1 MTKKWIKVND
11 LSSGQCS
18 VSKNIRFKTSMLRS
32 NSCGYSDAY
41 NVVKGTT
48 DFLADAANKN
58 NKAEKNVAFE
68 NNSLFRSCISKINS
82 TLIENAEDLDIVMPM
97 YNLLEYSE
105 NYLMTSG
112 SLWNYYREEI
122 DDVDDNASDGKSFKY
137 KTKIVGKSPE
147 RPPQPGNPGDVNRP
161 AQPAVPTLNVEVTI
175 PLKYLSNFWK
185 FLDLPL
191 INCEIE
197 LDLSRKKDCVLIERH
212 NITGVNFMITSTK
225 LYVPVVT
232 LSVNDNINFL
242 EN

>member
-1 MTKKWIKVND
+1 M
-11 LSSGQCS
+11 
-18 VSKNIRFKTSMLRS
+18 
-32 NSCGYSDAY
+32 
-41 NVVKGTT
+41 
-48 DFLADAANKN
+48 
-58 NKAEKNVAFE
+58 
-68 NNSLFRSCISKINS
+68 
-82 TLIENAEDLDIVMPM
+82 IENAEDLDIVMPM

-112 SLWNYYREEI
+112 SLWNYYRDKI

-137 KTKIVGKSPE
+137 KTKIVGKSSE
-147 RPPQPGNPGDVNRP
+147 RLPQPGNPGDVNRP
-161 AQPAVPTLNVEVTI
+161 AQPAVPTLNVEVSI

-212 NITGVNFMITSTK
+212 NTAGVNFMITSTK

-242 EN
+242 ENYSKDLKEQFLRTNYNLDYLIDPTFRNINILFDLLFNNVNDDPTRNSFNKYYVPLVEVKHFNALIDNKPFLISQ